1 MENLF
6 FTLILFVI
14 LGGFISWKYISN
26 KEKRCIK
33 ESKTMGDTSWTPQL
47 EEWTKIEPGLIL
59 GFFLFTSFCMVNVI
73 DIANSGQRFL
83 TILGTSFLGIIFFI
97 IEWFYLYRIPI
108 FAIVDDTLVIWKY
121 FGWTSPKKYVLSEL
135 TRDAHYASMRT
146 RFESDQILVIEL
158 YKEGNRIRE
167 IKTTAY
173 KGTMNLIEML
183 QKIPYKPEY

>member
-1 MENLF
+1 
-6 FTLILFVI
+6 
-14 LGGFISWKYISN
+14 
-26 KEKRCIK
+26 
-33 ESKTMGDTSWTPQL
+33 MGNTSWIPQL

-59 GFFLFTSFCMVNVI
+59 GFILFISLIIVDGI

-83 TILGTSFLGIIFFI
+83 TIMVTSFLGIILFI
-97 IEWFYLYRIPI
+97 VEWFYLYRIPI

-121 FGWTSPKKYVLSEL
+121 FSWASPKKYVLSEL
-135 TRDAHYASMRT
+135 TRNAHYASMKS

-158 YKEGNRIRE
+158 YKDGNRIRE